1 MGQCSRFLSEKLPGA
16 VRIKTPST
24 SAAAQSLLE
33 GEDEELAAK
42 SAAICSATCATVF
55 DGLEVLCEGVQ
66 NVDSM
71 SARLRVRLRR
81 SANWNH
87 DRTANRTR
95 FYVISYSPESQ
106 LPSAFRAPVPKRAL
120 VRISLKPAPDPT
132 NGDTPASSG
141 PAPPRNR
148 LVHLVMGTLLTTFG
162 LPTSRIDRRPS
173 LSDIPFDDVYFV
185 ELEASSSVPHEEHQ
199 VASEALWDRVKIG
212 LERIKALGGE
222 AAILGV
228 W

>member
-1 MGQCSRFLSEKLPGA
+1 MGQCARFLSEKLPGA

-33 GEDEELAAK
+33 SEDKEIAAK

-71 SARLRVRLRR
+71 FPRLRARPRYP
-81 SANWNH
+81 ADWYH
-87 DRTANRTR
+87 DRIANRTR
-95 FYVISYSPESQ
+95 FYVISHSPESQ
-106 LPSAFRAPVPKRAL
+106 LPSAFRAPVPKHAL
-120 VRISLKPAPDPT
+120 VRISLKPALDPT
-132 NGDTPASSG
+132 NGDAHASPG
-141 PAPPRNR
+141 PPPPRNR

-185 ELEASSSVPHEEHQ
+185 ELEASSSVLHEEHQ

-212 LERIKALGGE
+212 LERIKASGGE
-222 AAILGV
+222 AVILGI